1 MHLLAK
7 LAGTDQLSQGFDGLL
22 FIGSVSNQGDGGPLH
37 NAQGQDTQQALGVNA
52 VVCTGDGDV
61 AGELVGLF
69 DEKCGGVIQVLIG
82 NMYDYSFSQQIY
94 HPRTSLWN

>member
-37 NAQGQDTQQALGVNA
+37 NAQGQDTQQALGVHPALILLYPNA
-52 VVCTGDGDV
+52 ALGR
-61 AGELVGLF
+61 L
-69 DEKCGGVIQVLIG
+69 
-82 NMYDYSFSQQIY
+82 
-94 HPRTSLWN
+94 